1 MGIGICVLGVVLALV
16 LSLPFIIGG
25 IGTGDVAGEAVGVGV
40 GIFAGGMALITTLP
54 LGLIFAVVGHVF
66 RKKAKKATW
75 LRLHGVSAPGKV
87 RSFSATGTRVNDVPV
102 MRVEVEVMPEG
113 RAPYVASFEQL
124 LSGDLTRL
132 LAAGNTIPLRVN
144 PHEPRQIIIE
154 S

>member
-1 MGIGICVLGVVLALV
+1 
-16 LSLPFIIGG
+16 
-25 IGTGDVAGEAVGVGV
+25 
-40 GIFAGGMALITTLP
+40 
-54 LGLIFAVVGHVF
+54 
-66 RKKAKKATW
+66 
-75 LRLHGVSAPGKV
+75 
-87 RSFSATGTRVNDVPV
+87 